1 MNHMHQAFVLD
12 LTGGTAY
19 RFRKALYAMGTL
31 EEPWG
36 ERKAWWLMR
45 HRAVEVEKIAQ

>member
-1 MNHMHQAFVLD
+1 MELLKDSEKPWMPW
-12 LTGGTAY
+12 
-19 RFRKALYAMGTL
+19 GTL

-36 ERKAWWLMR
+36 ERKDWWLIR